1 MILMLIVL
9 LTLMSLSLRVT
20 IMGLE
25 VTNFVINRA
34 DDIRRVGQF
43 GTVQATRV
51 IGKKTHRV
59 AATASFVTNRVADV
73 SLLGI
78 KMAKN
83 VAVLGLKSSI
93 KLLRF
98 IVARLRDLLL
108 SLESFVIVLDIV
120 IFLVLSAA
128 AAGYMVL
135 YCTTDE
141 SGNLVYNEE
150 VLASLGVSTSGT
162 GEEQELGEDGVS
174 NGTFT
179 SYSLSEEEIL
189 KIARLCQ
196 QEQGTVE
203 GAAAEASLMCNR
215 YELYGGSYSSVY
227 DYARNSGWF
236 ARASHHM
243 DNGDAS
249 DEIVSVVRNVIN
261 HGFRVLPAYVDEHD
275 CFSDIASATNNGTA
289 ITVSNREDYEQFV
302 TKIDNVYGASYTFY
316 CFPASNSDPFGYTS
330 EDSRAELGD
339 GCYSIE
345 EAIAGTSTS
354 NRG

>member
-43 GTVQATRV
+43 GAVQATRV

-83 VAVLGLKSSI
+83 VAVLGLKASI

-98 IVARLRDLLL
+98 IVVRLRDLLL
-108 SLESFVIVLDIV
+108 ALESFVLVLDIV
-120 IFLVLSAA
+120 IFLVLTAA

-150 VLASLGVSTSGT
+150 VMASLGVSTSG
-162 GEEQELGEDGVS
+162 EEQELGEVEVS
-174 NGTFT
+174 HGTFT
-179 SYSLSEEEIL
+179 SYNLSEEEIL

-215 YELYGGSYSSVY
+215 YELYGDSYSSVY

-236 ARASHHM
+236 ARAAHHM
-243 DNGDAS
+243 DNRDAS

-261 HGFRVLPAYVDEHD
+261 HGFRVLPAYVDEHN

-302 TKIDNVYGASYTFY
+302 TKIDNVYEASYTFY

-345 EAIAGTSTS
+345 EAIAGISTS

>member
-43 GTVQATRV
+43 GAVQATRV

-83 VAVLGLKSSI
+83 VAVLGLKASI

-108 SLESFVIVLDIV
+108 ALESFVLVLDIV
-120 IFLVLSAA
+120 IFLVLTAA

-150 VLASLGVSTSGT
+150 VLASLGVSTSG
-162 GEEQELGEDGVS
+162 EEQELGENVVS
-174 NGTFT
+174 HGTFT
-179 SYSLSEEEIL
+179 SYNLSEEEIL

-236 ARASHHM
+236 ARAAHHM

-302 TKIDNVYGASYTFY
+302 TKIDNVYEASYTFY